1 MEDKVGKRVEDIG
14 KLILGKMDYEIL
26 GGREENEAR
35 KDL

>member
-1 MEDKVGKRVEDIG
+1 MGKRVEDIG
-14 KLILGKMDYEIL
+14 KINLGKMDCEIL